1 MISID
6 QGTPRALR
14 IMGPIANKKQ
24 AIGTLATG
32 TYILHRF
39 LRNRADGIRRLRKV
53 TSVQTSIKL
62 ALKAELAQRGI
73 PLLSAVKQRRNR
85 RASQR
90 TRHKVPRVLSQ
101 KKQLTLPCGKDGK
114 FFFPDDASLLN
125 VLNEVLRQARLLD
138 GLKEVLKAA
147 SKDCTTGQAC

>member
-14 IMGPIANKKQ
+14 IMGPSANKKQ
-24 AIGTLATG
+24 AMRTVHRTLATG

-39 LRNRADGIRRLRKV
+39 LRHRADGIRRLRQV

-62 ALKAELAQRGI
+62 ALKAELARRGI
-73 PLLSAVKQRRNR
+73 PLLSAVKQRSNR

-101 KKQLTLPCGKDGK
+101 KKQLALRCGKDGK
-114 FFFPDDASLLN
+114 FFFPDDASLH
-125 VLNEVLRQARLLD
+125 VLNEVLRQASLLQ
-138 GLKEVLKAA
+138 EVLKAA